1 MDTLPPVTRPPT
13 IPEPGG
19 ADPAIAPLP
28 PPAALTDV
36 MNRISDANVPAA
48 EKINLVE
55 SARPGDADSMDKL
68 GRALADSGYTPVTW
82 EASDLR
88 WAQGTPGNVL
98 ALVTLKTANPQA
110 RDFTFSMEFH
120 VVDNSW
126 QLTRRTFDS
135 LLHLDEDAP
144 AVPTPTPTP

>member
-1 MDTLPPVTRPPT
+1 
-13 IPEPGG
+13 
-19 ADPAIAPLP
+19 
-28 PPAALTDV
+28 

-55 SARPGDADSMDKL
+55 SATPGDADSMDEF
-68 GRALADSGYTPVTW
+68 GRALADNGYTPVTW
-82 EASDLR
+82 EARDLR

-98 ALVTLKTANPQA
+98 ALVTLNTANPQA

-144 AVPTPTPTP
+144 QVPTPTPTP